1 MGRGE
6 IRSTR
11 FTPAVIG
18 RSAGTFGRYIAA
30 FAGGAGWLVAT
41 PDAASA
47 HGAEGSGET
56 VGGFVW
62 LGFTHMVYGWDHLLF
77 VAGVVLLAGQVKRS
91 AVLVTGFA
99 AGHAATLAVATLVG
113 WRFDTA
119 LVDIVAALSLAFLGV
134 VGWSGRPARWRWF
147 AIAVCGFGLVDGLGM
162 STRLQELGV
171 HHEGALLRVGAVS
184 LGVEIGQLVAVLG
197 IFMLGDVLWHHLR
210 PQVSRST
217 AWRVICGALMVIGLL
232 AGAVRAATV
241 TPAVPAATAPAVP
254 AATAPGGPAPAL
266 WRIG

>member
-11 FTPAVIG
+11 RTPAVIG
-18 RSAGTFGRYIAA
+18 RYVAA
-30 FAGGAGWLVAT
+30 FTGGAGWLVAT
-41 PDAASA
+41 PGAAFA

-62 LGFTHMVYGWDHLLF
+62 FGFTHMVYGWDHLLF

-91 AVLVTGFA
+91 AILVTGFA

-113 WRFDTA
+113 LRLDTA
-119 LVDIVAALSLAFLGV
+119 LVDIVTALSLAFLGV

-147 AIAVCGFGLVDGLGM
+147 AVAVCGFGLVHGLGM

-184 LGVEIGQLVAVLG
+184 LGVELGHLVAVLG

-210 PQVSRST
+210 PHVSRST
-217 AWRVICGALMVIGLL
+217 AWRVICGALMVVGLL
-232 AGAVRAATV
+232 TGALLAATV
-241 TPAVPAATAPAVP
+241 TPAVPAGVAL
-254 AATAPGGPAPAL
+254 GGPIQAV
-266 WRIG
+266 WQVG